1 MSIHFLWSDAW
12 LLTAVFYA
20 RRAEGSATLPEIVGY
35 GDALNHAIFNPE
47 ELESGLARLVSAG
60 LLVEVREAFEPSGEA
75 LTWYREFVASHS
87 PNIRSMN
94 VIAEKLRAERYKP
107 GIDPRN
113 NLSLAGF
120 SRERYESAV
129 STWHLRASQLFRT

>member
-20 RRAEGSATLPEIVGY
+20 RRAEGSATLPDIVGY
-35 GDALNHAIFNPE
+35 GDAVNHAIFNPE

-60 LLVEVREAFEPSGEA
+60 LLLEVGEAFEPAGEA
-75 LTWYREFVASHS
+75 RKWYAEFITTNSS
-87 PNIRSMN
+87 NTRSMDF
-94 VIAEKLRAERYKP
+94 VGEKLRAEPYKP

-113 NLSLAGF
+113 NFSFAGF

-129 STWHLRASQLFRT
+129 STWHL